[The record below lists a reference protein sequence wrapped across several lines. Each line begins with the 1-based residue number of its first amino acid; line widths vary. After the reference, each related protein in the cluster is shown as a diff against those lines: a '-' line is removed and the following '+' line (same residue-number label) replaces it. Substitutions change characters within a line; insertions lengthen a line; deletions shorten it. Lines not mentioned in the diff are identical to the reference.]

1 MKINNLFSI
10 FVGLVIL
17 AFAQQ
22 GSAQEYDGK
31 ALFRTNCAACH
42 TIDQNLVGPALQ
54 GVSEKRDSAWLYA
67 FIKNSQAMIQDG
79 DPLAVELFNK
89 FNKVPMPP
97 QNLTNEEIT
106 SILQYIDGESEEAM
120 IAAQEAA
127 ANPIKRPEEFYGAN
141 YRQFTFDDYIF
152 WIPATITILILIAAL
167 VFMTRTHDSLN
178 EARGIKVIPQEEL

>member
-1 MKINNLFSI
+1 MKINRLLNI
-10 FVGLVIL
+10 IAGVMMLV
-17 AFAQQ
+17 FTQQ
-22 GSAQEYDGK
+22 GIAQEIDGK

-42 TIDQNLVGPALQ
+42 TVDQNLVGPALQ
-54 GVSEKRDSAWLYA
+54 GVSERRDSAWLYA

-97 QNLTNEEIT
+97 QNLSDEEIT
-106 SILQYIDGESEEAM
+106 GILQYIDGESEQAL
-120 IAAQEAA
+120 AAAEEAA

-167 VFMTRTHDSLN
+167 VFMTRTYDSLN
-178 EARGIKVIPQEEL
+178 EARGIHVTPQEEL